1 MFLVLA
7 NLTPIVPT
15 GEVVLTLLLLNGL
28 TILFLLAI
36 LASEIWWVVQARR
49 RGRAGARLHVRIV
62 TLFSIVAAVPAILV
76 AIVAS
81 VTLDR
86 GLDQLFSRQTNS
98 MIQNSAQIAEAYV
111 RDHVQMVRAD
121 IIATA
126 IELVRA
132 KPLFDQNREQFHQFL
147 TAQSGIRGL
156 PAIAMVDKNVK
167 IVDQSDVKLNQTF
180 DIPPPEALAAVSDT
194 EPNIQLF
201 LDNNYIAGV
210 LKLRG
215 YNDIF
220 LYVARL
226 LDPRVVAQLQAT
238 RQNLNQFAELEAR
251 RFGIQVAFALMYTVI
266 ALIVLLSAVWIG
278 LNFAN
283 RLVAPIRRLIGAADA
298 VSTGNLFVRV
308 PVKQS
313 EGDLAN
319 LGETFNRM
327 TQELRTQRDDL
338 VRARDQIDSRRLFTE
353 AVLAGASAGVIGVD
367 G

>member
-1 MFLVLA
+1 MSNVGQAATAELAGAAGAGAPGGRLSRWLGLVAVLLALMSAVATFLVLA

-36 LASEIWWVVQARR
+36 IASEIWWVVQARR

-76 AIVAS
+76 AVVAS

-156 PAIAMVDKNVK
+156 PSTSRRRRRWRRSPTPSPIFSCFWTTITSRACSSFVAITTSFSMWRACS
-167 IVDQSDVKLNQTF
+167 IRASW
-180 DIPPPEALAAVSDT
+180 PSC
-194 EPNIQLF
+194 
-201 LDNNYIAGV
+201 
-210 LKLRG
+210 
-215 YNDIF
+215 
-220 LYVARL
+220 
-226 LDPRVVAQLQAT
+226 
-238 RQNLNQFAELEAR
+238 R
-251 RFGIQVAFALMYTVI
+251 R
-266 ALIVLLSAVWIG
+266 
-278 LNFAN
+278 
-283 RLVAPIRRLIGAADA
+283 
-298 VSTGNLFVRV
+298 
-308 PVKQS
+308 
-313 EGDLAN
+313 
-319 LGETFNRM
+319 
-327 TQELRTQRDDL
+327 
-338 VRARDQIDSRRLFTE
+338 RART
-353 AVLAGASAGVIGVD
+353 
-367 G
+367 